1 MRPFAWEGQNL
12 SYLRP
17 AEFQTHRSAFQKS
30 GAQGGFA
37 APLLH
42 IHLAAAPFLPV
53 QAHCEPGSPDCETLP
68 QAACR
73 AWRDSAWTFVTIF
86 QEDAR

>member
-1 MRPFAWEGQNL
+1 MRPFAWEGKKSLISAPRGVSNAPERV
-12 SYLRP
+12 SKIRGAGRFCRAP
-17 AEFQTHRSAFQKS
+17 A
-30 GAQGGFA
+30 
-37 APLLH
+37 H